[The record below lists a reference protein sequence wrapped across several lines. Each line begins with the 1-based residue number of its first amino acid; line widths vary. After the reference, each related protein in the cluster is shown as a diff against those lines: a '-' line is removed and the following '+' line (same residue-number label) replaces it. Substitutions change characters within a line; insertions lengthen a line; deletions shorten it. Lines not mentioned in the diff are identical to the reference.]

1 MHMQIEEAQRL
12 KNDTEQQVAELLM
25 RFERDTGTYITEIN
39 LNSMDYMWGSS
50 GRMIDVELVVR
61 LR

>member
-50 GRMIDVELVVR
+50 GRIIDVELVVR